1 MLRGFLKGC
10 FDGGPTLLT
19 WQGGIMRF
27 EREMCVGV
35 VVDVQERLFRSMQH
49 KEQLEKN
56 LIILIRG
63 LEALGVPLLKT
74 QQYTKGLGPTI
85 DSVNEEMG
93 SIPAIEK
100 LSFSC
105 CEEPSFMKALEKVGR
120 KQVILAGIESHV
132 CVLQTALDLAQ
143 GAYVPIVV
151 EDCVSSRK
159 GSDMATALSRMQAE
173 GIRIT
178 SYESILLELCR
189 EAGGDMFKQILGL
202 IK

>member
-1 MLRGFLKGC
+1 
-10 FDGGPTLLT
+10 
-19 WQGGIMRF
+19 MRF

-35 VVDVQERLFRSMQH
+35 IVDVQERLFRSMQH

-173 GIRIT
+173 GIRIA